1 MTEMKT
7 VVIGAAAAAGGALV
21 ALLIMGALYDRA
33 SDAPVGADVENAVS
47 SSPALEPPPRSAEAR
62 YASPGPGY
70 PHVNDESEHRRETE
84 RVRQSIVSKNEA
96 RWAADATAQA
106 EAAKLE
112 QKLMSAAAS
121 DGVTALPFQPDRMQV
136 ACKRSMCRI
145 ESDFPPGS
153 SSGEWTTRMLL
164 MLGGEIASS
173 QWVAETLPNGAKRSV
188 LYAYRV
194 GHAPPG

>member
-1 MTEMKT
+1 MAELKT
-7 VVIGAAAAAGGALV
+7 VAIGAASGALV
-21 ALLIMGALYDRA
+21 ALIIMGTLYNR
-33 SDAPVGADVENAVS
+33 SSETEPVGGGIESAVPS
-47 SSPALEPPPRSAEAR
+47 GPALEPPPRPAEPR

-70 PHVNDESEHRRETE
+70 PQVNDEAAHQRESE

-96 RWAADATAQA
+96 RWAADANAQA
-106 EAAKLE
+106 EAARLE
-112 QKLMSAAAS
+112 QKLVAAAAS
-121 DGVTALPFQPDRMQV
+121 DGVTAVPFQPDRMQV